1 MPDMVADVV
10 VVIVTL
16 PEAPELE
23 SVFVRVIVPKL
34 LLMAETLNAFALI
47 TSARESIVALA
58 EPSISTSVAATVVLL
73 KVNTKFYI

>member
-1 MPDMVADVV
+1 MVADVV

-34 LLMAETLNAFALI
+34 LLVTETLIAFALI
-47 TSARESIVALA
+47 TSARESIVVFVL
-58 EPSISTSVAATVVLL
+58 PSISTSVAATGELL
-73 KVNTKFYI
+73 K